1 MCFSL
6 LHILSYLENY
16 LFKVVKPRHMDKK
29 SKKSN
34 YLKMALAIAIE
45 NRHPT
50 AHLRQEIYTPTST
63 NIPTTLSD
71 AFVPSFYQIFAY
83 FVVIQLKIQGR
94 AQHRDS

>member
-1 MCFSL
+1 
-6 LHILSYLENY
+6 
-16 LFKVVKPRHMDKK
+16 MDKK